1 MSKIFIS
8 SLDFC
13 KYMLDENKLISFIR
27 MKGLVLPAHI
37 ASELKADMI
46 IAGAVLSD
54 MSSSGKIKISN
65 TKIGGS
71 PVYYLPEDAYK
82 LQELYKYLNEKD
94 KRAYDLLKQKK
105 ILRDIKLTPLLR
117 VSLRNI
123 KDFAKPLKVNV
134 NSAEEIFW
142 RWFMISSSEAESLVR
157 QFFEPQKVSEKPI
170 ENAVNGSTKE
180 TTQKQVEK
188 KELSRQEKKPK
199 QILEEKT
206 KQVQLDNTKKIDKK
220 QDNDIIE
227 EQSVLLEEPDDI
239 FHGICKKFFKDKG
252 IIVLDISIVRKNSEI
267 DYILSIPSAIGQ
279 IKYYCKAKKKKKSND
294 SDLAQAFVKGQVKK
308 LPVLYLITGELT
320 KKAKEMLSS
329 EFENLNVKII

>member
-1 MSKIFIS
+1 
-8 SLDFC
+8 
-13 KYMLDENKLISFIR
+13 MLDENKLISFIR

-46 IAGAVLSD
+46 IAGAVLSN

-71 PVYYLPEDAYK
+71 PVYYLPEHAYR

-123 KDFAKPLKVNV
+123 KDFAKPVKVNV
-134 NSAEEIFW
+134 NNAEEIFW
-142 RWFMISSSEAESLVR
+142 RWFMIPSSEAESLVR
-157 QFFEPQKVSEKPI
+157 QFFEPQKVSEKPT
-170 ENAVNGSTKE
+170 EPVEGSTKE

-188 KELSRQEKKPK
+188 KEPVKQEKKAE
-199 QILEEKT
+199 QILEEKA

-220 QDNDIIE
+220 QDNDITD
-227 EQSVLLEEPDDI
+227 EQSVLLEEPNDV

-267 DYILSIPSAIGQ
+267 DYMLSIPSAIGQ

-329 EFENLNVKII
+329 DFENLNVKII